1 MKKFFSMLSALFMIV
16 MFSNTQAFADAVDYV
31 PHKMTVQFEQDFS
44 TDNPPREFSVVIN
57 DNYEFPN
64 VRPIEKGTQIF
75 LEVTKVSQAKRA
87 KMDAS
92 VQARIVR
99 VYIPSTDETINVN
112 NPKAVVRFSKY
123 EKLDVADK
131 ALNTGISVANHFVKN
146 ITYPAQFVKGA
157 VQNKEGN
164 MLKSGFNAAYEASP
178 LSYIEKGESLD
189 LQSGDLAT
197 LTFFSKIKKSDS
209 TQVSN

>member
-1 MKKFFSMLSALFMIV
+1 MKKFLGILFVLFMSV
-16 MFSNTQAFADAVDYV
+16 MFSNLQVFADAVDYI

-44 TDNPPREFSVVIN
+44 TNNPPKEFSVIIN

-64 VRPIEKGTQIF
+64 VRPIEKGTQVF

-92 VQARIVR
+92 FQARIVR
-99 VYIPSTDETINVN
+99 AYIPSTDETIIVN
-112 NPKAVVRFSKY
+112 NPKAIVKFSKY
-123 EKLDVADK
+123 EKLDVTDK
-131 ALNTGISVANHFVKN
+131 AVNTGISVANHFVKN

-164 MLKSGFNAAYEASP
+164 MLKSGLNAAYEASP
-178 LSYIEKGESLD
+178 LSYIEKGEALE

-197 LTFFSKIKKSDS
+197 LTFYSKIKKSDS
-209 TQVSN
+209 VE